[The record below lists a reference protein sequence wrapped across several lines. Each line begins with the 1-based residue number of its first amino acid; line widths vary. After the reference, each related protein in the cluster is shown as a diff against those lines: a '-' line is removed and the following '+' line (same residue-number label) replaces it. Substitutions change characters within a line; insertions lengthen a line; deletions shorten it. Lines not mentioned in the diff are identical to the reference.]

1 MLFVNKLKVLTLM
14 TCLVLVGQGF
24 AGNCDANYEPPE
36 NPVWDGTSTEEPCT
50 IGGYYI
56 IDNAAKLAWYAA
68 KGSDKIWNFTRG
80 NAKLT
85 ADIDLGGKL
94 WTPIAAGDGSS
105 IKYGKIF
112 DGNHHRIS
120 NLYINAENYIN
131 NGNKTYAQNLGFIG
145 CLNGTVKNLIIEN
158 ISVYGYGS
166 GFLKDNVDTE
176 EKPLSIG
183 TVVGWQSGNSSL
195 VEGCYV
201 TGKIIT
207 SGDGQ
212 AVGGVVG
219 NIGGGVIKNCVSY
232 ASIDANGK
240 AYVGGVVGYAK
251 NFQGSGKDTI
261 TSCVYAGNSLSST
274 GSGAVGAIVGYQY
287 KGDVTISN
295 VAYDSDLL
303 VDGEPI
309 NGFGATKEGK
319 VNGQNKPNI
328 AYLNSQ
334 TTSVEELNAETIVCA
349 LNGKNDDGSC
359 KTEPWAMGGSSLML
373 NGYGADGYKI
383 IFDANGGSIAGG
395 LTFVKYVKAGNTINN
410 DGVADPTWGDDSYVF
425 AGWSGDDY
433 NKAATKATTITASWN
448 KMHTI
453 TFSPVNGDLH
463 GTFPNG
469 SSNPISI
476 KIEDGKRIV
485 VQGFAR
491 PTSFIDN
498 QNVKYNFMGWADGND
513 PTVLYVDKNGLD
525 NLPVATENMTL
536 VAAWTTAP
544 VYTVRF
550 YENES
555 STASYVS
562 SVYENEKANELT
574 TDKMDPH
581 PGYTFEG
588 WFERGASTSFNF
600 NQTITKDVNLYAKWT
615 KNSYTVNYVLDCSNE
630 CTNPNGNTFTVEGK
644 PLSDPVWDEKHHF
657 LGWYADA
664 EFKDK
669 KTSIPAGL
677 TNGIT
682 LYAEWEL
689 ITYDIMYRAGTYGT
703 GFVAAE
709 KKTHN
714 EEYTLRG
721 ASYTRNGYI
730 QGGWSTKDDGS
741 DFLAFN
747 SKYVENADLILYPYW
762 TLQTFTVTYDRGD
775 YGVGD
780 IAPATRA
787 YGVSL
792 LLSTEVFTRDGYVQN
807 GWIYTTND
815 ATIEYDLGAAF
826 DVDADVTLIP
836 RWVPAYTV
844 TYNAGEFGEG
854 AVAAGIKT
862 QGVDFELSS
871 ETFTRA
877 NYTQDGWMITENGD
891 AVDYA
896 LGAAYTE
903 NADIMLYP
911 HWVIKTYTAEYNLN
925 GGSMDGNAS
934 FTFTIESGE
943 LPLATPNARVG
954 YSFVGWLDSE
964 TGDVLTDAFPA
975 NSSGDRTL
983 TAQWSLLPITVTAGS
998 GTFEYDGKIHNA
1010 ECSYEGTL
1018 PIGFSIEMDPSGS
1031 VHKVADGNV
1040 TTTCAVAIKDGSGTD
1055 VTNQFTELTIVDGSI
1070 SVVAKAVPYGAVTIY
1085 TDETGTRAEI
1095 NNENSNQEDVSI
1107 PESDNVV
1114 VDHVI
1119 FNRTFTV
1126 NAMSTVMFPFTVSL
1140 NEVQCGKSKCGD
1152 FWEFESIDNS
1162 TGKWKFIVKVPD
1174 GNELKA
1180 GRPYVYLP
1188 SETNINFVLDKPVSL
1203 ITKEPEQVVYNGW
1216 VFKGSYETVVIN
1228 EDHPEWDYAYGY
1240 SGIENPTKGL
1250 TIGKFFRIK
1259 NKNQP
1264 AAVLPMRAYLVYDES
1279 KVLTKSS
1286 RLVERFA
1293 DLSTL
1298 PEEIEIEIVGKNGR
1312 VIGGGVLNSKTGE
1325 LKMDRWYDLSGR
1337 KLNGKPTTQGTYYY
1351 NGKRIIVR

>member
-1 MLFVNKLKVLTLM
+1 MINKSKMKVYVFILGLMLA
-14 TCLVLVGQGF
+14 VGQAF
-24 AGNCDANYEPPE
+24 AAADCLETATIWKDCVSMPGDTTINDTVYKKI
-36 NPVWDGTSTEEPCT
+36 TTEKE
-50 IGGYYI
+50 
-56 IDNAAKLAWYAA
+56 LAWL
-68 KGSDKIWNFTRG
+68 SNNIG
-80 NAKLT
+80 NNAILLN
-85 ADIDLGGKL
+85 DLDMGGKL
-94 WTPIAAGDGSS
+94 WIPIAAGDGSGTR
-105 IKYGKIF
+105 KYGKVF

-120 NLYINAENYIN
+120 NLYVNAEELL
-131 NGNKTYAQNLGFIG
+131 KLDSTYAQNLGFIG
-145 CLNGTVKNLIIEN
+145 CLTGTVKHLIIEN
-158 ISVYGYGS
+158 ISIYGYGS
-166 GFLKDNVDTE
+166 GFLKDKVDTE
-176 EKPLSIG
+176 AKPLSIG
-183 TVVGWQSGNSSL
+183 TVVGWQSNLKGANYTSL
-195 VEGCYV
+195 VDGCYV

-219 NIGGGVIKNCVSY
+219 NIGGGTLKNCVSY
-232 ASIDANGK
+232 ATIDANGK
-240 AYVGGVVGYAK
+240 AYVGGIVGYTK
-251 NFQGSGKDTI
+251 SYENGKDSVS
-261 TSCVYAGNSLSST
+261 SCVYAGNSLSST
-274 GSGAVGAIVGYQY
+274 GSGTVGGIVGYQY
-287 KGDVTISN
+287 KGDVAISA
-295 VAYDSDLL
+295 VVYDSDLS
-303 VDGEPI
+303 VDGEPV

-319 VNGQNKPNI
+319 VNGKQKPNLD
-328 AYLNSQ
+328 YLNAQ
-334 TTSVEELNAETIVCA
+334 TTPVENLNAEAIVCA
-349 LNGKNDDGSC
+349 LNGKNEDGTC
-359 KTEPWAMGGSSLML
+359 KTEPWEKGETSLSL
-373 NGYGADGYKI
+373 NGYGADGYKVT
-383 IFDANGGSIAGG
+383 FDANGGSIAGG

-410 DGVADPTWGDDSYVF
+410 DGVADPTWTNSDYVF
-425 AGWSGDDY
+425 AGWSGDAY
-433 NKAATKATTITASWN
+433 NNAATKATTITATWN
-448 KMHTI
+448 PMHTI

-469 SSNPISI
+469 SSDPISI

-485 VQGFAR
+485 VQGFTR
-491 PTSFIDN
+491 PTSFIDA

-513 PTVLYVDKNGLD
+513 PTVLYVDENGLD

-689 ITYDIMYRAGTYGT
+689 ITYDITYRAGTYGT

-787 YGVSL
+787 YGANL
-792 LLSTEVFTRDGYVQN
+792 LLSTEVFTRDDGYVQN

-871 ETFTRA
+871 ETFTRT

-903 NADIMLYP
+903 NADITLYP
-911 HWVIKTYTAEYNLN
+911 HWVIKTYTAEYDLN

-934 FTFTIESGE
+934 FTFTIESDE
-943 LPLATPNARVG
+943 LPLATPNERQG
-954 YSFVGWLDSE
+954 FSFAGWRDSK
-964 TGDVLTDAFPA
+964 TGEVLTDAFPA

-1031 VHKVADGNV
+1031 VHKVADGDV
-1040 TTTCAVAIKDGSGTD
+1040 TTTCAVAIKDEFNND

-1085 TDETGTRAEI
+1085 TDETGNSAVIEGEYTDEGAIEI
-1095 NNENSNQEDVSI
+1095 NDNIEVKDVILNREFATGSLVYSTIMFPFSI
-1107 PESDNVV
+1107 ETKKVSGGKFYGFNDVEGNDVHLKSVGDILEANTPYIVEASAERLTFDLKGEP
-1114 VDHVI
+1114 VI
-1119 FNRTFTV
+1119 FNTTV
-1126 NAMSTVMFPFTVSL
+1126 KNAK
-1140 NEVQCGKSKCGD
+1140 KSSNGI
-1152 FWEFESIDNS
+1152 WEFIGTYEFRTWKADDDDIGRVYGFASKTSSDPNS
-1162 TGKWKFIVKVPD
+1162 
-1174 GNELKA
+1174 
-1180 GRPYVYLP
+1180 
-1188 SETNINFVLDKPVSL
+1188 
-1203 ITKEPEQVVYNGW
+1203 
-1216 VFKGSYETVVIN
+1216 
-1228 EDHPEWDYAYGY
+1228 
-1240 SGIENPTKGL
+1240 
-1250 TIGKFFRIK
+1250 IGKFRMGRVGTTIK
-1259 NKNQP
+1259 P
-1264 AAVLPMRAYLVYDES
+1264 LRAYMLY
-1279 KVLTKSS
+1279 TPTQAKSRALAKS
-1286 RLVERFA
+1286 LFMNSPVQQIGAPVELNVVI
-1293 DLSTL
+1293 DGDDGETT
-1298 PEEIEIEIVGKNGR
+1298 
-1312 VIGGGVLNSKTGE
+1312 VIGKLNPATGE
-1325 LKMDRWYDLSGR
+1325 IKIIDNWYDMKGR
-1337 KLNGKPTTQGTYYY
+1337 KLNAKPTAKGIYYF
-1351 NGKRIIVR
+1351 NGKRVIVR